1 MKKSIVLT
9 IKKKEIIIM
18 EIRKLVKI
26 RRIEIIKRKKIKI
39 ITAVPD
45 LLLEEATEIQQKKS
59 KNLFI

>member
-45 LLLEEATEIQQKKS
+45 LLLEEATGIQQKKS